1 MTLLAKRQERSI
13 VPRMYY
19 ITTAIDYTNGPP
31 HIGHAYEKV
40 LADVLARWHRM
51 KGEEVYFLTGVD
63 QHGQKVQQT
72 AEKLGITPQEH
83 VNNITGQFLALWDR
97 LGISN
102 DGWASTTDPR
112 HKACVQKIL
121 TDLKDKGQLYKKSY
135 KGFYS
140 VRQEQFLTDKERD
153 AEGNFG
159 PEWGEVV
166 ELEEEN
172 WYFRLT
178 DHVEWMK
185 QFVEKSSDFVL
196 PSFRKAEVLNAID
209 FDSDLCISRPKSRLS
224 WGIEFPFDPEF
235 VTYVWFDALI
245 NYISFAGYLAEPD
258 SGLPDFAKLWPAD
271 CEVIGKDILVP
282 AHGVYWPAMLHAMG
296 FSDEE
301 MPTLLVH
308 GWWNIN
314 GEKMSKSIGN
324 VVDPNL
330 LAEQFGPEP
339 VRYYLVRDITTGKD
353 ANFDADRL
361 VMLYNTELA
370 NDLGNLCNRSIN
382 MTRRYCD
389 SVISGAEAYDDEAS
403 RALRATMD
411 QAVTLF
417 SKYMDDNMVSDALA
431 ALNAQVSAC
440 NAYIEQQQ
448 PWQLAKDE
456 ASASA
461 ACCAICWN
469 AAPRRAISSA
479 ASSLTPP
486 PAFWTSSTP
495 GTCSGAL
502 RRPRWSGESSPQGT
516 ASMSPPP
523 SFPAFFRMRKRP
535 NWLKKRPGRQKNKAD
550 SRELPRIL
558 RQIPAGPMLPGRHLR
573 VGGLPRR
580 AQRGA
585 APGAG
590 CRGGSGEMDS
600 L

>member
-83 VNNITGQFLALWDR
+83 VNNITEQFLALWNR
-97 LGISN
+97 LGSSN

-224 WGIEFPFDPEF
+224 WGIEFPFDPKF

-258 SGLPDFAKLWPAD
+258 SGLPEFSKLWPAD

-389 SVISGAEAYDDEAS
+389 SVISSAEAYDDEAS
-403 RALRATMD
+403 KALRATMD

-417 SKYMDDNMVSDALA
+417 SKYMDDNMASDALA

-456 ASASA
+456 ASAPRLRCVLRHLLE
-461 ACCAICWN
+461 CCAQTGYLIGCVLPDASARILGQLN
-469 AAPRRAISSA
+469 AGDLFRG
-479 ASSLTPP
+479 LTPAALEWGIL
-486 PAFWTSSTP
+486 PA
-495 GTCSGAL
+495 GH
-502 RRPRWSGESSPQGT
+502 RIND
-516 ASMSPPP
+516 
-523 SFPAFFRMRKRP
+523 PAPVF
-535 NWLKKRPGRQKNKAD
+535 
-550 SRELPRIL
+550 PRIL
-558 RQIPAGPMLPGRHLR
+558 SEEEKAKLAEKAA
-573 VGGLPRR
+573 R
-580 AQRGA
+580 AAKKQG
-585 APGAG
+585 
-590 CRGGSGEMDS
+590 
-600 L
+600 